1 MAGNKLYNQGTIQ
14 TGAGL
19 ASQRLGANIGLE
31 NEYDTTA
38 KLFGDIK
45 KQFSG
50 ANNKPRGI
58 DALVSGLASGAEY
71 GYKLKSVKSRKDELE
86 KFNRV
91 MDYFEAVNMDAQKRI
106 EKYQNEEAQK
116 EAMRPYATA
125 ATEMMYSGQPYEN
138 ILSSVKN
145 VWEQVKNNNP
155 EIKGDLIGFIPNS
168 STIVY
173 RDDNGKQNVYS
184 LDQIVGDDN
193 LKRINNNYL
202 EQQQLAL
209 KEKGIGIQ
217 QGYLDL
223 ERQYAPQKIATM
235 QNRIDQTTKRNEIAE
250 SSLKN
255 KELSASQKNFET
267 YSKLIDANKH
277 FINRAPEMIDIAKK
291 YPDIFKSVW
300 SAIVS
305 SSDDPSKYEQTLSS
319 IASSLSDP
327 DKVTALDILKKDV
340 NRMVLDVAG
349 GFTKPNM
356 FIEKIGSKAVPNPN
370 MTADAFIK
378 SMKSTVDEKRKD
390 NNLYEKRLKAFNQVS
405 NLPLNELYDSSSPQ
419 KETENQSSLNG
430 IDIKSLS
437 DEDIKSLLKDLGE

>member
-1 MAGNKLYNQGTIQ
+1 MAGNKYNQDTIQ

-19 ASQRLGANIGLE
+19 ASKRLGANIGLE

-38 KLFGDIK
+38 NLFGDIK

-71 GYKLKSVKSRKDELE
+71 GYKLKGVKTRKDELE
-86 KFNRV
+86 KFNKV
-91 MDYFEAVNMDAQKRI
+91 MDYFESVNMDAQKRI
-106 EKYQNEEAQK
+106 EKYQNEEAKK

-125 ATEMMYSGQPYEN
+125 ATEMMYSGEPYEN
-138 ILSSVKN
+138 ILSSVRN

-168 STIVY
+168 SSIIY

-209 KEKGIGIQ
+209 KQKGLGIQ

-223 ERQYAPQKIATM
+223 EKQYAPQKIATM
-235 QNRIDQTTKRNEIAE
+235 QNRIDQTTKRNEISEA
-250 SSLKN
+250 L
-255 KELSASQKNFET
+255 QKSKAMSNTQKTVET
-267 YSKLIDANKH
+267 YAKNIDSNQH
-277 FINRAPEMIDIAKK
+277 FIKRAPEMIEIAKK

-300 SAIVS
+300 SAVVS
-305 SSDDPSKYEQTLSS
+305 SPDDPSKYEEILSS
-319 IASSLSDP
+319 VASSLSDQ
-327 DKVTALDILKKDV
+327 DKVAALDILKKDV

-370 MTADAFIK
+370 MTAEAFIK
-378 SMKSTVDEKRKD
+378 SMRSAVEEKEQD
-390 NNLYEKRLKAFNQVS
+390 NKLYLKRINAFNQTPNV
-405 NLPLNELYDSSSPQ
+405 PLNELFNNEAQ
-419 KETENQSSLNG
+419 KETENQSSPNG

-437 DEDIKSLLKDLGE
+437 DEDIKALLKDLGE